1 MPQKI
6 RKLDMIQ
13 PLQAL
18 MPACLRG
25 VKKYGGG
32 VASLPTTRYRTMW
45 PRIRVRPRADVSTP
59 RIRMGR

>member
-1 MPQKI
+1 
-6 RKLDMIQ
+6 MIQ

-32 VASLPTTRYRTMW
+32 RSLAAYYKISYDVASY
-45 PRIRVRPRADVSTP
+45 PRPP
-59 RIRMGR
+59 

>member
-1 MPQKI
+1 
-6 RKLDMIQ
+6 MIQ